1 MLIQGQELSEVVGV
15 ACREEQG
22 KRRAVAREDFVVHQ
36 LVRDA
41 LSLALLCCLTKR
53 QRIRLSEEV
62 RHQLVVVGDRLAAI
76 ALVDRILRSRKPDEL
91 RRDGAALVHQLVER
105 VLSVRAGLSKVD
117 GTGANGDLFTAHRDA
132 LAIALH
138 VQLLDVR
145 HEAGEGLA
153 IGQHRATLVVQDACV
168 PHRQQAHD
176 QRHVLLRRRVEE
188 VLVHI
193 TASLVELHDEVEAV
207 LQGQWQHPNS
217 APAREAAT
225 HPIPEAEDVVGVDAE
240 GCSLVEGGGAR
251 SDVLC
256 DTVRTAQALDQP
268 ILHGPR
274 VEHRLRG
281 GEGFRHDQHQS
292 RLRVQSLRGSGNIN
306 GVHVCQEAQSPALGE
321 LRALRGCLQRFED
334 KLDTKV

>member
-1 MLIQGQELSEVVGV
+1 MDRV
-15 ACREEQG
+15 
-22 KRRAVAREDFVVHQ
+22 
-36 LVRDA
+36 
-41 LSLALLCCLTKR
+41 LALL
-53 QRIRLSEEV
+53 EANEV
-62 RHQLVVVGDRLAAI
+62 RRN
-76 ALVDRILRSRKPDEL
+76 RP
-91 RRDGAALVHQLVER
+91 ALVHQLVER

-251 SDVLC
+251 GDVLR
-256 DTVRTAQALDQP
+256 DAIWAAKALDQP
-268 ILHGPR
+268 VLHSPR
-274 VEHRLRG
+274 VQHGLG
-281 GEGFRHDQHQS
+281 SGESLRHDQHQGCFW
-292 RLRVQSLRGSGNIN
+292 VESLCSPCHVD
-306 GVHVCQEAQSPALGE
+306 GVHVRQEAQTASLAE
-321 LRALRGCLQRFED
+321 LRALRGSLQRFED